1 LFYDVPLPVSV
12 KVAYKEREILDPEE
26 EVDGDEIFSRDFR
39 KGYAG
44 YLAELRA
51 ERRANA
57 EGKGKG
63 SRGVSTLSDGVTD
76 WDQDAVADEDD
87 FYSEYVDEEEEDR
100 ELQDEEEEEEEKVVS
115 QEKILRDEEP
125 STRRKKLKKGGGNRR
140 RK

>member
-1 LFYDVPLPVSV
+1 V
-12 KVAYKEREILDPEE
+12 KVAQKENERLYPDDYEE
-26 EVDGDEIFSRDFR
+26 GGDEIFSRDFR
-39 KGYAG
+39 RGYAG

-51 ERRANA
+51 ERRAMA

-63 SRGVSTLSDGVTD
+63 SRAESTLSDGVTD

-100 ELQDEEEEEEEKVVS
+100 ELQDEEEEERVVS
-115 QEKILRDEEP
+115 NEKILRDEEP
-125 STRRKKLKKGGGNRR
+125 STRKKKQKKGGGNRR

>member
-1 LFYDVPLPVSV
+1 V
-12 KVAYKEREILDPEE
+12 KVAQKENERLFPDDYEE
-26 EVDGDEIFSRDFR
+26 GGDAIFSRDFR
-39 KGYAG
+39 RGYAG

-51 ERRANA
+51 ERRAVA

-63 SRGVSTLSDGVTD
+63 SRAVSTLSDGITD

-100 ELQDEEEEEEEKVVS
+100 ELQDEEEEEEERVVS
-115 QEKILRDEEP
+115 NEKILRDEEP
-125 STRRKKLKKGGGNRR
+125 STRKKKQKKGGGNRR

>member
-1 LFYDVPLPVSV
+1 V
-12 KVAYKEREILDPEE
+12 KVAQKEKERLDPEEE

-39 KGYAG
+39 RGYAG

-51 ERRANA
+51 ERKAMA

-63 SRGVSTLSDGVTD
+63 SRGESTLSDGVTD

-100 ELQDEEEEEEEKVVS
+100 ELQDEEEEDEREVS
-115 QEKILRDEEP
+115 KEKILRDEEP
-125 STRRKKLKKGGGNRR
+125 STRKKKQKKGGGNRR